1 MSGRQLHR
9 LRQQLGRDTPL
20 GPVPDKEEEASS
32 TQSESDDDESSE
44 GGGPSNP
51 FELLGGD
58 SVRRAGAVS
67 RPG

>member
-9 LRQQLGRDTPL
+9 LRQQLGRDTAL
-20 GPVPDKEEEASS
+20 GPIPNKEEEASS

-58 SVRRAGAVS
+58 SVRRAREVPRSG
-67 RPG
+67 